1 MTIVIDRFEGQ
12 FAVCESEDKSII
24 DIEINK
30 LPEGAKEGDVLFV
43 EGESIT
49 INNEAT
55 KMRKKKL
62 QKMMDDLWE

>member
-55 KMRKKKL
+55 KCAKKSCKN
-62 QKMMDDLWE
+62 DG